1 MDRKALKEHFRKL
14 SELLKKEKAAD
25 LAQYKSKMTSTSL
38 IERRKSGVC
47 WYPVMLE
54 KTKFDTGERLLI
66 KVSRSP
72 EHKDSHLFQSGKLVS
87 LFSNAGNNKEDE
99 ESVNAVINYVRE
111 HEMMVTLN
119 SDDFPDW
126 IRDGKLGVQLLF
138 DENSYQE
145 MFYTLRRLEE
155 FEIDRVTY
163 LSRVLLGDVE
173 AEFHGEEKN
182 EIGELNQSQNRAIN
196 LITKAKDLAIVH
208 GPPGTG
214 KTTTLVH
221 SILAVLK
228 QEDQLLVCAPS
239 NAAVDLMVEKLT
251 EKEVEVLRIGHPARV
266 TESILSATLDSK
278 IANHSSYKDL
288 KFIKRQSEEL
298 RKLAGKY
305 KRNFG
310 HAERKQRDLMY
321 KESRKLKEEAEHLTF
336 YITRDII
343 SNANVIACTLV
354 GANNQVLKGI
364 QFKTVLID
372 EAAQAMEPA
381 TWIPIMKAQRVIFAG
396 DHHQLPPT
404 IKSFE
409 AAKAGLEITLFE
421 KAIERNHA
429 DVMLREQYRMNSL
442 IMNFSSNYFY
452 KNQLIANEKV
462 VDWKIFAKD
471 KAVEFVDTA
480 GCGFFEQVDKETQS
494 SYNTEEADLVLKHFF
509 LYLEE
514 VEKNSALDN
523 VEDIGIIS
531 PYKAQTTLLNEKMS
545 GDESFSDE
553 IKSKLAINTVDSFQG
568 QERDIIYISL
578 VRSNDSGVIG
588 FLADIRRMNVAMT
601 RARKK
606 LVVFGDSA
614 TIGQHPFYNSLLDYV
629 NEINAYRSA
638 FELMY

>member
-1 MDRKALKEHFRKL
+1 MERKALKEHFRKL
-14 SELLKKEKAAD
+14 AELLKKEKAAD

-54 KTKFDTGERLLI
+54 KTKFDTGERLLV
-66 KVSRSP
+66 KVSRSA
-72 EHKDSHLFQSGKLVS
+72 EHKDAHLFQSGKLVS
-87 LFSNAGNNKEDE
+87 LFSNAGHNKEDE

-111 HEMMVTLN
+111 HEMVITLN
-119 SDDFPDW
+119 SDEFPDW
-126 IRDGKLGVQLLF
+126 IRDGKLGIQLLF

-173 AEFHGEEKN
+173 AEFHEKDDI
-182 EIGELNQSQNRAIN
+182 EISELNQSQNQAIN
-196 LITKAKDLAIVH
+196 LINRAKDLAIVH

-221 SILAVLK
+221 SILEVLK
-228 QEDQLLVCAPS
+228 EEDQLLVCAPS
-239 NAAVDLMVEKLT
+239 NAAVDLLVEKLSD
-251 EKEVEVLRIGHPARV
+251 KKVEVLRIGHPARV
-266 TESILSATLDSK
+266 TESILIATLDAK
-278 IANHSSYKDL
+278 IAHHSSYKDL

-321 KESRKLKEEAEHLTF
+321 KESRKLKEEADHLTF

-343 SNANVIACTLV
+343 SNAKVIACTLV
-354 GANNQVLKGI
+354 GANNQALNGM
-364 QFKTVLID
+364 QFNTVFID

-381 TWIPIMKAQRVIFAG
+381 AWIPIMKAQRVIFAG

-409 AAKAGLEITLFE
+409 AAKEGLEITLFE
-421 KAIERNHA
+421 KAIERNNA
-429 DVMLREQYRMNSL
+429 DVMLRVQYRMNSL

-462 VDWKIFAKD
+462 ADWKIFQED
-471 KAVEFVDTA
+471 KPVEFFDTA
-480 GCGFFEQVDKETQS
+480 GCGFFEQVDKETLS
-494 SYNTEEADLVLKHFF
+494 SYNTEEADLLLKHFF
-509 LYLEE
+509 MYLEE
-514 VEKNSALDN
+514 VKVKGQLAKI
-523 VEDIGIIS
+523 EDIGVIS
-531 PYKAQTTLLNEKMS
+531 PYKAQTTLLNEKVTNA
-545 GDESFSDE
+545 ESFSEE
-553 IKSKLAINTVDSFQG
+553 IKAMLAINTVDSFQG

-578 VRSNDSGVIG
+578 VRSNDSGEIG
-588 FLADIRRMNVAMT
+588 FLADTRRMNVAMT
-601 RARKK
+601 RARK
-606 LVVFGDSA
+606 
-614 TIGQHPFYNSLLDYV
+614 NW
-629 NEINAYRSA
+629 
-638 FELMY
+638 